1 MKMNRR
7 RFERT
12 FRWVLFAL
20 GCTLILVLP
29 VTQGIK
35 IAMIPMLGIVTLQA
49 WDLNRIPVLVF
60 HSISNDGD
68 WIRDPSIVV
77 TGKTFSAQIKWLS
90 RFGYKGIFFDDL
102 YNIRKTKNRRAGKK
116 IAIAFDDGYLD
127 NWVGAFHVL
136 EKYHMKA
143 TVFVSTDWIDTCETP
158 RLRIPHAKPCELNW
172 KGYLG
177 PAEIKALQQSG
188 LVDIQSHGTSHD
200 HLFVSDQMVG
210 FVNPHNTSHTVF
222 CHLNPDLKPEWFK
235 HEVLLPPGYPLFP
248 LGEALSDR
256 IFYPDPKL
264 ITLLADAA
272 GRPGFFNQ
280 SDWAQQLHNIVR
292 QFKETNQKIGTT
304 ESRDHA
310 KKRWKH
316 ELIQS
321 REILEQLTGKPVRH
335 LVWPRDKSNAIV
347 EKMALESGY
356 LSTTRSPGHHN
367 NSGTPAQVERISIVG
382 TGYPALDVAR
392 VLLEVWTFKGCYI
405 FWPVL
410 FLLQRITNPLVLRSG
425 KA

>member
-1 MKMNRR
+1 
-7 RFERT
+7 
-12 FRWVLFAL
+12 
-20 GCTLILVLP
+20 
-29 VTQGIK
+29 
-35 IAMIPMLGIVTLQA
+35 MIPLFGLVALQA
-49 WDLNRIPVLVF
+49 WDLNRVPVIVF

-68 WIRDPSIVV
+68 WIREPSIVV
-77 TGKTFSAQIKWLS
+77 SVKTFSAQIKWLS
-90 RFGYKGIFFDDL
+90 KFGYKGIFFDDL
-102 YNIRKTKNRRAGKK
+102 YNIRKNRNRRAGKK
-116 IAIAFDDGYLD
+116 IVIAFDDGYLD

-136 EKYHMKA
+136 EKYNMKA
-143 TVFVSTDWIDTCETP
+143 TVFVSTDWIDKCEIL
-158 RLRIPHAKPCELNW
+158 RLRIPHAKPSELGW

-177 PAEIKALQQSG
+177 PGEIKALQESS

-200 HLFVSDQMVG
+200 HIFVSDQVIG
-210 FVNPHNTSHTVF
+210 FVTPQNTPHTLF
-222 CHLNPDLKPEWFK
+222 CYLNPELKPEWFR
-235 HEVLLPPGYPLFP
+235 HEINLPLGYPLFP

-264 ITLLADAA
+264 ITRLVDEA

-280 SDWAQQLHNIVR
+280 SDWDERLDNIVR
-292 QFKETNQKIGTT
+292 QFNKTNQKVGIT
-304 ESRDHA
+304 ESQDHA
-310 KKRWKH
+310 KKRWRD
-316 ELIQS
+316 ELVQS
-321 REILEQLTGKPVRH
+321 RKILENLTGKPVRH
-335 LVWPRDKSNAIV
+335 LVWPRDKSNSFV

-410 FLLQRITNPLVLRSG
+410 FLLQRITNPLVLRYG

>member
-1 MKMNRR
+1 MKLNRR

-20 GCTLILVLP
+20 GCTLILFLP
-29 VTQGIK
+29 IPQWIK
-35 IAMIPMLGIVTLQA
+35 IAIILLFGLVTLQA
-49 WDLNRIPVLVF
+49 WDLNRIPVIVF

-68 WIRDPSIVV
+68 WIREPSIVV
-77 TGKTFSAQIKWLS
+77 TVKTFSAQIKWLS
-90 RFGYKGIFFDDL
+90 TFGYKGIFFDDL
-102 YNIRKTKNRRAGKK
+102 YNIRKNRQPRAGKK
-116 IAIAFDDGYLD
+116 IVIAFDDGYLD
-127 NWVGAFHVL
+127 NWVGAFHAL
-136 EKYHMKA
+136 EKYNMKA
-143 TVFVSTDWIDTCETP
+143 TVFVSTDWIDKCETP
-158 RLRIPHAKPCELNW
+158 CLRMPHAKPSELNW

-177 PAEIKALQQSG
+177 PGEIKALQESG

-200 HLFVSDQMVG
+200 HIFVSDQVVG
-210 FVNPHNTSHTVF
+210 FVTPLNTPHTLF
-222 CHLNPDLKPEWFK
+222 CHLKPELKPKWFR
-235 HEVLLPPGYPLFP
+235 HDMNLPPGYPLFP

-256 IFYPDPKL
+256 IFYPDSQL
-264 ITLLADAA
+264 IALLVDEAV
-272 GRPGFFNQ
+272 RPGFFNQ
-280 SDWAQQLHNIVR
+280 SDWDERLNKIVR
-292 QFKETNQKIGTT
+292 QFNKTNQKVGTT
-304 ESRDHA
+304 ESQDHA
-310 KKRWKH
+310 KKRWRD

-321 REILEQLTGKPVRH
+321 RKILEKLTGKPVRH

-347 EKMALESGY
+347 EKMAMKYGY

-410 FLLQRITNPLVLRSG
+410 FLLQRITKPFVLRYG
-425 KA
+425 KI